1 MSNDGQNARELIAKM
16 DAEEAA
22 ARERADKLAEDN
34 AKKKEELLKQL
45 RDADLADVIAK
56 CKLHGFSATDLRGA
70 LKVKGAGRKP
80 AARKSPARKTTTRGR
95 KAKSA

>member
-1 MSNDGQNARELIAKM
+1 MSNENVDVRALLAKM
-16 DAEEAA
+16 QADEDA
-22 ARERADKLAEDN
+22 AREKADKLAEDN

-80 AARKSPARKTTTRGR
+80 AARKSTARKTTTRGR

>member
-1 MSNDGQNARELIAKM
+1 MSNENVDVRALLAKM
-16 DAEEAA
+16 QADEDA
-22 ARERADKLAEDN
+22 AREKADKLAEEN

-70 LKVKGAGRKP
+70 LKVKGAGRKTV
-80 AARKSPARKTTTRGR
+80 ARKSPARKTTRGR

>member
-1 MSNDGQNARELIAKM
+1 MSNENVDVRALLAKM
-16 DAEEAA
+16 QADEDAANEK
-22 ARERADKLAEDN
+22 ADKIKEEND
-34 AKKKEELLKQL
+34 KKRQELLKQL
-45 RDADLADVIAK
+45 RDTDLADVIAK

-80 AARKSPARKTTTRGR
+80 VARKSTARKTTTRGR